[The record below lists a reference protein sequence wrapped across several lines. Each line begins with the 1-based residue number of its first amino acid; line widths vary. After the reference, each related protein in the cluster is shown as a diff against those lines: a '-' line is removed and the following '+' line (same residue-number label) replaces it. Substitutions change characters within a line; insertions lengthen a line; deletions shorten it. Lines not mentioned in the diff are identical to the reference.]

1 MMPVICIYHK
11 DCTDGFGAAY
21 AVYQAFKG
29 LPIKPEF
36 YAGVYN
42 NAPPNVAGK
51 HVIMVDFS
59 YSKATL
65 EVMLAQGTKITIIDH
80 HKSAIKDL
88 ADLEHPNLIKVF
100 NMETSGA
107 IATWDYYHREAAPDL
122 LQHVQDRDL
131 WKFSIKGTKE
141 IVASLYSYPFDFVRW
156 EGFISDWNYWRD
168 ILHAEGIAIL
178 RQQQKQIEGI
188 VEKPRFMHIA
198 GYTVPVV
205 NCSRDLASDVS
216 GILAKGQP
224 FGASYR
230 DEAVYRVFSL
240 RSTKGVGM
248 DVSEIAAQFID
259 LEGECGGGHHHAAGF
274 RVALKDLRDK
284 YRALL

>member
-1 MMPVICIYHK
+1 M
-11 DCTDGFGAAY
+11 AY
-21 AVYQAFKG
+21 ENSLAQ
-29 LPIKPEF
+29 PEF
-36 YAGVYN
+36 YPGVYN
-42 NAPPNVAGK
+42 NAPPDVEGK
-51 HVIMVDFS
+51 NVIMVDFS

-65 EVMLAQGTKITIIDH
+65 EVMLTKAESIIIIDH
-80 HKSAIKDL
+80 HKSAIT
-88 ADLEHPNLIKVF
+88 ALEGFVHPKLTKVF
-100 NMETSGA
+100 STETSGA
-107 IATWDYYHREAAPDL
+107 MATWNYYHKKPVPPL
-122 LQHVQDRDL
+122 LAHIQDRDL
-131 WKFSIKGTKE
+131 WKFDLDDTRE
-141 IVASLYSYPFDFVRW
+141 IVAAVYSRPFNLSLW
-156 EGFISDWNYWRD
+156 EALVNDWETYRPT
-168 ILHAEGIAIL
+168 LFTEGRAIL
-178 RQQQKQIEGI
+178 RQQDKQIEGI
-188 VEKPRFMHIA
+188 TANPRFMHIA

-248 DVSEIAAQFID
+248 DVSDIAAQFID